1 MSGNGR
7 SFDGLYFDGSKK
19 AKPSPAYGM
28 NPEVFETPPKTFAE
42 SPYAANDGFA
52 AVTAATPYYYRVR
65 LRE

>member
-1 MSGNGR
+1 
-7 SFDGLYFDGSKK
+7 
-19 AKPSPAYGM
+19 M